1 MMCLPGCWSSLE
13 LSGVVER
20 IRLTSSYQ
28 QSPCFV
34 SKVASSDDRAPPA
47 IITVI
52 QLTAF
57 KVVVTDVFNG
67 MMFIHGEVVMFA
79 SSSSSSLG
87 GGVYHFV
94 TLLTTTYRLP
104 LYLLPATSCIS
115 VWYQNVR
122 VLACIVSESS

>member
-1 MMCLPGCWSSLE
+1 MSPARGAGGGIIYDVPSGLLE
-13 LSGVVER
+13 LSGTLSGVVER

-79 SSSSSSLG
+79 SSSSSSLVG
-87 GGVYHFV
+87 GGVYH
-94 TLLTTTYRLP
+94 LLYSRLRMYRLP
-104 LYLLPATSCIS
+104 LYLLPAT
-115 VWYQNVR
+115 
-122 VLACIVSESS
+122 